1 MASSEHILNTER
13 ETRRFRLLSLV
24 VVAATL
30 YLRQEEVAIVGAS
43 AGLASFFAYNLLLGS
58 ILPWFVSHTRPRGIP
73 YLIYAMAA
81 VDGVAVT
88 SLVHFTGG
96 ITSITV
102 ILIPLFVMYHTIYLG
117 RRSGIV
123 SASFFSILYLIAAQ
137 IEHELAANTGTLVGQ
152 VGLFFLLAVFSGYL
166 TRRVLVEAHEREL
179 LQDLILDA
187 GAANGVH
194 LEHMTIQ
201 GNLASFTGSAPN
213 EAAMEQFL
221 ARLQAMRRLSSVRL
235 DRLPSTEAP
244 RAPGEG
250 SVVFS
255 VAARIR

>member
-1 MASSEHILNTER
+1 MASLDHILTTER
-13 ETRRFRLLSLV
+13 DTRRFRLLSLV

-30 YLRQEEVAIVGAS
+30 YFRQEDVALVGAS
-43 AGLASFFAYNLLLGS
+43 VGLAFFFAYNLLLGP
-58 ILPWFVSHTRPRGIP
+58 ILPRFVSRIRPRGIP

-88 SLVHFTGG
+88 ILVHFTGG

-123 SASFFSILYLIAAQ
+123 SASFFSILYLIAAR
-137 IEHELAANTGTLVGQ
+137 IENELAGNTGVLVGQ

-166 TRRVLVEAHEREL
+166 TRRVLVEAQERDL

-194 LEHMTIQ
+194 VEDMTIQ
-201 GNLASFTGSAPN
+201 GNMASFTGRALN

-235 DRLPSTEAP
+235 DRLPAP
-244 RAPGEG
+244 KGPGATPEG
-250 SVVFS
+250 AMAFS
-255 VAARIR
+255 VAARVR